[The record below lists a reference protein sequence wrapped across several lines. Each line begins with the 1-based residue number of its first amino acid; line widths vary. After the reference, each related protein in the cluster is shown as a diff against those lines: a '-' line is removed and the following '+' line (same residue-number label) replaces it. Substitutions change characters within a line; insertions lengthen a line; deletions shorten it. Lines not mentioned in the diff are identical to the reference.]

1 MQTDLEYPQ
10 EYLDKRSVI
19 NICLVGAG
27 RIANIHL
34 NNLMFNGRYRL
45 IWVVD
50 ICIERAK
57 CLANIAKCK
66 YSNNLIGILDDDL
79 LYEDNPY
86 KIDCVLIA
94 SQTSTH
100 YDLTMT
106 CLKYNKHVFCEK
118 PLGKTMEEI
127 EDCFDF
133 AAERRL
139 KLMIGYQKRFDPDY
153 VELCN
158 KFKNNT
164 PRNIKI
170 ISRDNPIPS
179 VEFLKTSGGIVE
191 DMISHDIDIINQIMN
206 YKVPYKV
213 MAFTDTHSDYF
224 KEINE
229 IEEIE
234 IMMQYCG
241 GEMVVFSGSR
251 DAKSYGYDKRV
262 EVFGDFGIYQL
273 ANKQDNIISKI
284 SRQGITA
291 SNIKYSFPDRFAEA
305 YKNEIDYFY
314 EMIVDNRPILVHKE
328 HIKLTKQIC
337 MAINKSISTNQIV
350 YFNDLKIKN
359 ADNIGGYQKNILRL
373 YEENTLQY
381 QTYLD
386 MHKNQDYKFVTNIIE
401 KHERRLSG
409 NIKNA
414 NSEHNIYNL
423 LYIDE
428 VLLWMDDF
436 VDPSDPDLEL
446 PNSVHAYQTAER
458 IRYKY
463 PNNEELQVCG
473 LIHDL
478 GKILF
483 ALGEPAWAVVGDTYV
498 VGCKFPESIVF
509 YDTMRENPDF
519 NNPLYNTDL
528 GVYEKN
534 CGLQNVKISFGH
546 DEYLYMILK
555 HNRDLHTFPEKY
567 WNIIRFHSLYP
578 WHSDGEYRHLMN
590 DTDYDILKD
599 VLDFNE
605 FDLYSKEDTT
615 TVFTD
620 EIKKY
625 YLALLKKYFP
635 NQMRW

>member
-1 MQTDLEYPQ
+1 MSEATENGR
-10 EYLDKRSVI
+10 EYLDKHSVI

-27 RIANIHL
+27 RIANTHL

-45 IWVVD
+45 IWVID
-50 ICIERAK
+50 ICIDRAK
-57 CLANIAKCK
+57 HLANIAKCK

-79 LYEDNPY
+79 LYEDNPH

-118 PLGKTMEEI
+118 PLGKTIEEI
-127 EDCFDF
+127 EKCFEL
-133 AAERRL
+133 AATKNL

-158 KFKNNT
+158 KFKNEI

-191 DMISHDIDIINQIMN
+191 DMISHDIDIINQIM
-206 YKVPYKV
+206 KFTTPHKV

-234 IMMQYCG
+234 IMMQYPD

-251 DAKSYGYDKRV
+251 NAKSYGYDKRV

-273 ANKQDNIISKI
+273 ANKQENIISKF
-284 SRQGITA
+284 SRQGITT
-291 SNIKYSFPDRFAEA
+291 SNIKYSFPDRFADA
-305 YKNEIDYFY
+305 YKNELDYFY
-314 EMIVDNRPILVHKE
+314 EMIVNNKAMLVHKE
-328 HIKLTKQIC
+328 HIILTKQIC
-337 MAINKSISTNQIV
+337 VAINKSIDTNQIV
-350 YFNDLKIKN
+350 YFDKTESSDISENQ
-359 ADNIGGYQKNILRL
+359 DNKLRT
-373 YEENTLQY
+373 YEIDSLQY
-381 QTYLD
+381 QTYKD
-386 MHKNQDYKFVTNIIE
+386 MHKNQDYQFVINILE
-401 KHERRLSG
+401 KHERRLSDHS
-409 NIKNA
+409 A
-414 NSEHNIYNL
+414 HEYNMNNVF
-423 LYIDE
+423 YIEE
-428 VLLWMDDF
+428 VLSWMDKF
-436 VDPSDPDLEL
+436 VDPSDPDLDL

-458 IRYKY
+458 IRHKY
-463 PNNEELQVCG
+463 PKDEAFQVCG

-483 ALGEPAWAVVGDTYV
+483 CLDEPAWAVVGDTYV

-509 YDTMRENPDF
+509 YDTMRDNPDF
-519 NNPLYNTDL
+519 NDSRYNTEL
-528 GVYEKN
+528 GVYEQN
-534 CGLQNVKISFGH
+534 CGMENVKISFGH
-546 DEYLYMILK
+546 DEYLYMVLK
-555 HNRDLHTFPEKY
+555 HNKEQHIFPEKY

-578 WHSDGEYRHLMN
+578 WHSCGEYRHLMV
-590 DTDYDILKD
+590 DTDYRILDD
-599 VLDFNE
+599 VLEFNE

-615 TVFTD
+615 TVFTED
-620 EIKKY
+620 IKDY
-625 YLALLKKYFP
+625 YLGLLKKFFP
-635 NQMRW
+635 NVMKW